1 MFVPF
6 VFKASPPFLR
16 RPGKYPPEC
25 GSPGNTWNKEASL
38 SSLLFPCA
46 SFRANNS
53 YLRSWIILIILLEND
68 FIISCNTVTHFI
80 ISCNTVTHFSK
91 KKLLPKK
98 IRNLLT
104 AFCGLDITKIAK
116 ERNKKICFLYY
127 AWKKIINNH
136 MKILIKLWFFYTEL

>member
-16 RPGKYPPEC
+16 RPGKYPPEG

-53 YLRSWIILIILLEND
+53 YLRSLFILLEN
-68 FIISCNTVTHFI
+68 NFI

-98 IRNLLT
+98 NRNLLT
-104 AFCGLDITKIAK
+104 AFCGLDITKIAR

-136 MKILIKLWFFYTEL
+136 MKTLIFLTLKLWFLLYGTIIFKT

>member
-16 RPGKYPPEC
+16 RPGKYPPEG

-53 YLRSWIILIILLEND
+53 YLRSWIILIISLEND
-68 FIISCNTVTHFI
+68 FIISCNTVTHFSKKKFYRKNSKSFNRFLWI
-80 ISCNTVTHFSK
+80 RYYKNCKRKKQKNMFSLLCLK
-91 KKLLPKK
+91 KKLL
-98 IRNLLT
+98 I
-104 AFCGLDITKIAK
+104 II
-116 ERNKKICFLYY
+116 
-127 AWKKIINNH
+127 WK
-136 MKILIKLWFFYTEL
+136 F

>member
-16 RPGKYPPEC
+16 RPGKYPPEG

-53 YLRSWIILIILLEND
+53 YLRSLVILIILLENG
-68 FIISCNTVTHFI
+68 FIISCNK
-80 ISCNTVTHFSK
+80 VTHFSK

-116 ERNKKICFLYY
+116 ERRKKDMFSLLCL
-127 AWKKIINNH
+127 KKN
-136 MKILIKLWFFYTEL
+136 Y